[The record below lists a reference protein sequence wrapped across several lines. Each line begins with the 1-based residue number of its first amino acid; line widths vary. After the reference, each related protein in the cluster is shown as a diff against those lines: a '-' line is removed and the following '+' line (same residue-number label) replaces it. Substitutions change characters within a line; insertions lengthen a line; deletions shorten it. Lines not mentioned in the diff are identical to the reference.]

1 MNSLLPII
9 LIALCGLIK
18 SRMEE
23 SSGTE
28 AKKKSHGVGLPDEM
42 QQAIKQFQ
50 GTKEKTGRG
59 HDREADYKDLPI
71 EVQRAIKSFQQ
82 PEAKPA
88 KKKAQSQIDR
98 RLKQK
103 RQMSDE
109 ALQKATETAPE
120 AERTMG
126 GIMEPQKAET
136 EEKRPSPFAAIEAFD
151 EAYRPFIYSE
161 VFNKPK
167 CKRK

>member
-1 MNSLLPII
+1 MNGLLTLI
-9 LIALCGLIK
+9 LIGAFGLIR
-18 SRMEE
+18 SRMEQRRRA
-23 SSGTE
+23 E
-28 AKKKSHGVGLPDEM
+28 ANQKKNHKERKPDYKTLPFEV
-42 QQAIKQFQ
+42 QQAIK
-50 GTKEKTGRG
+50 E
-59 HDREADYKDLPI
+59 
-71 EVQRAIKSFQQ
+71 FQQ
-82 PEAKPA
+82 PEEKPA

-136 EEKRPSPFAAIEAFD
+136 EEKQPSPFAAIEGFD

-161 VFNKPK
+161 VFSKPK